1 MMATFKCINID
12 GATLYL
18 NIEKVVWVGE
28 TDEDGVTPVRIDTG
42 ETLKILED
50 RDEMLEDW
58 GAFSC
63 AENVT
68 NEPKKQ

>member
-1 MMATFKCINID
+1 MMATFKCINIE

-42 ETLKILED
+42 ETLKILE
-50 RDEMLEDW
+50 
-58 GAFSC
+58 
-63 AENVT
+63 NT
-68 NEPKKQ
+68 NT